1 MIPATRAA
9 REQARRA
16 VCLSN
21 LRQLTTAWLA
31 YAHEY
36 DGRLVEGS
44 AFRYHR
50 RQTGA
55 KTMEMYG
62 WMGRAFYWP
71 ETRAAIL
78 DNPDKGALW
87 PYIQDVDIYRCK
99 SGRRGHLVTYAIVS
113 GANAGGM
120 EGVLLDRSP
129 EMTNM
134 GVRVGRTILYLNRL
148 DEIISP
154 GPGQRAVFVDAG
166 QVRSSFSVHYLYPR
180 WFSAPPIHHGDGA
193 TLSMADGHAEYWK
206 WKGAETVGAPR
217 TFMDAP
223 GDFTTEVLAGPDGKP
238 GEYEP
243 QTEEGRQDL
252 QRMQRATWGRLGYSL
267 EEPPES
273 ASADA
278 WLLGGFRL
286 RLKMRL

>member
-1 MIPATRAA
+1 MNGKRKSESWRGFTLVELLVVIAIIAGLLAILIPATRAA

-31 YAHEY
+31 YANEY

-99 SGRRGHLVTYAIVS
+99 SGRRAHLATYAIVS

-129 EMTNM
+129 ELTNK
-134 GVRVGRTILYLNRL
+134 GVRVGSTVLYLNRL

-154 GPGQRAVFVDAG
+154 GRGQRAVFVDVG
-166 QVRSSFSVHYLYPR
+166 QVRTSFYVHYLYPR
-180 WFSAPPIHHGDGA
+180 WFSAPPHPPQRRRNALHGGRSRRI
-193 TLSMADGHAEYWK
+193 L
-206 WKGAETVGAPR
+206 
-217 TFMDAP
+217 
-223 GDFTTEVLAGPDGKP
+223 EVERGRDGKC
-238 GEYEP
+238 
-243 QTEEGRQDL
+243 
-252 QRMQRATWGRLGYSL
+252 
-267 EEPPES
+267 S
-273 ASADA
+273 AHLHGCS
-278 WLLGGFRL
+278 G
-286 RLKMRL
+286 